1 MTEQYAIYITAA
13 IIASMPVIGAYIVI
27 DTNKR
32 MAKRIAKRTAQALLE
47 EAEYASEHFS
57 SADEDE
63 AYAWDAALTTLRAD
77 PRNAGLI

>member
-57 SADEDE
+57 SAEE
-63 AYAWDAALTTLRAD
+63 EEEYWTCPTRHEEGNGLTPHIA
-77 PRNAGLI
+77 